1 MTWWAWL
8 ILGLVLMG
16 VEMFAVDAAFYLI
29 FIGFAAV
36 CMGLLGLVGI
46 TLPIWGQLMAFAM
59 LALVFMVFF
68 RQKLYN
74 RFRGGLPGFDATS
87 TGKLVTVPV
96 DLPVGGETRVKM
108 RGTQWTAVNV
118 GEAAIEEG
126 ASAKVVSSDG
136 LTLNVQASEPA
147 HTTTTTDNKE

>member
-8 ILGLVLMG
+8 IAGLVLMG
-16 VEMFAVDAAFYLI
+16 IEMFAVDAAFYLI

-46 TLPIWGQLMAFAM
+46 TLPVWGQWLAFAV
-59 LALVFMVFF
+59 LALAFMVFF
-68 RQKLYN
+68 RQKLYIKL
-74 RFRGGLPGFDATS
+74 RGGLPGFDATS

-118 GEAAIEEG
+118 GEATILEG
-126 ASAKVVSSDG
+126 ASARVVSSDG
-136 LTLNVQASEPA
+136 LTLNVQTSEPPPSPK
-147 HTTTTTDNKE
+147 TTENKE